1 MLKERLSIT
10 KQMIDNLVNIELAYI
25 NTSHPDFLSAKTP
38 SKSNDQNDFK
48 KSEEKKKVFIY
59 FF

>member
-1 MLKERLSIT
+1 
-10 KQMIDNLVNIELAYI
+10 MIDNLVNIELAYI